1 MGEDPPEKFAEE
13 IIKAQIFLDT
23 GLPPVQGG
31 QEDQPL
37 MFWRV
42 VEEIKRVQNIEVSL
56 RVKLTKEKQN
66 G

>member
-1 MGEDPPEKFAEE
+1 MGEAPPEKFVEE
-13 IIKAQIFLDT
+13 IPKAKIFLDS